1 MTMPPEA
8 RSKYIT
14 PQGAA
19 RLQEELRTLWRTER
33 PQVTAEVQAAA
44 AQGDRSEN
52 AEYIYGKRRLRQIDS
67 RIRFLTKR
75 IEELEVVRAPV
86 ADDGRA
92 YFGSWVTVE
101 DPEGNEARFR
111 LVGPDESDV
120 EHGLIS
126 VDSPIG
132 RNLLGRR
139 EDDEVTIRRPKGDI
153 TYLIVAIESDGA

>member
-1 MTMPPEA
+1 MPPEA

-19 RLQEELRTLWRTER
+19 RLQEELRTLWRNER

-75 IEELEVVRAPV
+75 LEELEVVRAPV

>member
-1 MTMPPEA
+1 MPPEA

-14 PQGAA
+14 PEGAA
-19 RLQEELRTLWRTER
+19 RLQGELRTLWRNER

-44 AQGDRSEN
+44 AQGDRAEN

-67 RIRFLTKR
+67 RSRFLTKR
-75 IEELEVVRAPV
+75 LEELEVVRAPV

-132 RNLLGRR
+132 RSLLGRR

>member
-1 MTMPPEA
+1 M
-8 RSKYIT
+8 
-14 PQGAA
+14 
-19 RLQEELRTLWRTER
+19 
-33 PQVTAEVQAAA
+33 TAEVQAAA

-75 IEELEVVRAPV
+75 LEEVEVVSAPV

-92 YFGSWVTVE
+92 YFGSWITVE
-101 DPEGNEARFR
+101 DEAGSESRFR

-120 EHGLIS
+120 ENGRIS

-132 RNLLGRR
+132 RALLGKR
-139 EDDEVTIRRPKGDI
+139 EDDEVTVRRPKGDI
-153 TYLIVAIESDGA
+153 TYLITQIESD

>member
-1 MTMPPEA
+1 MPPEA

>member
-1 MTMPPEA
+1 MPREA

-14 PQGAA
+14 PDGAS
-19 RLQEELRTLWRTER
+19 RLQDELRQLWRVER
-33 PQVTAEVQAAA
+33 PKVTAEVQAAA

-75 IEELEVVRAPV
+75 LEEVEVVRAPV
-86 ADDGRA
+86 ADNGRA
-92 YFGSWVTVE
+92 YFGCWITVE
-101 DPEGNEARFR
+101 DEAGTESRFR

-120 EHGLIS
+120 ENGRIS

-132 RNLLGRR
+132 RALLGKR
-139 EDDEVTIRRPKGDI
+139 EDDEVTVRRPKGDI
-153 TYLIVAIESDGA
+153 TYLITQIDNN

>member
-1 MTMPPEA
+1 MSEPN
-8 RSKYIT
+8 YIT
-14 PQGAA
+14 PNGLMAIQN
-19 RLQEELRTLWRTER
+19 ELIWLRRIER
-33 PQVTAEVQAAA
+33 PRIVEEVAYAASL
-44 AQGDRSEN
+44 GDRSEN

-75 IEELEVVRAPV
+75 LEELEVVRAPV

-132 RNLLGRR
+132 RSLRGRR
-139 EDDEVTIRRPKGDI
+139 EDDEVTLRRPTGAI

>member
-1 MTMPPEA
+1 MPPEA

-14 PQGAA
+14 PEGAA
-19 RLQEELRTLWRTER
+19 RLQGELRTLWRNER

-75 IEELEVVRAPV
+75 LEELEVVRAPV

-132 RNLLGRR
+132 RSLLGRR